1 MVAGDHSLLSWHV
14 TSIVGTKL
22 LPSANSLPKTAHE
35 YLERQG
41 YFLAESFLECVILV
55 SKILPPI
62 IIVKYPKILNKGRTS
77 NNMCAPLF
85 WRKKRNGK
93 LKGAHQIKSA
103 RTLFE
108 MRPLIGTLGCAL

>member
-1 MVAGDHSLLSWHV
+1 MAK
-14 TSIVGTKL
+14 TKKQGENSACSAL
-22 LPSANSLPKTAHE
+22 FERTYYSSGYGRESRPSSEIRSSSKNSVNSPF
-35 YLERQG
+35 R
-41 YFLAESFLECVILV
+41 
-55 SKILPPI
+55 
-62 IIVKYPKILNKGRTS
+62 YPKIPNKGRTS

>member
-1 MVAGDHSLLSWHV
+1 MLYYAGLY
-14 TSIVGTKL
+14 GTNIGAIRG
-22 LPSANSLPKTAHE
+22 PNV
-35 YLERQG
+35 
-41 YFLAESFLECVILV
+41 FI
-55 SKILPPI
+55 
-62 IIVKYPKILNKGRTS
+62 YPKIPNKGRTS

>member
-1 MVAGDHSLLSWHV
+1 MTPSEHYATKSGAG
-14 TSIVGTKL
+14 
-22 LPSANSLPKTAHE
+22 N
-35 YLERQG
+35 YL
-41 YFLAESFLECVILV
+41 
-55 SKILPPI
+55 
-62 IIVKYPKILNKGRTS
+62 YPKIPNKGRTS

>member
-1 MVAGDHSLLSWHV
+1 MDY
-14 TSIVGTKL
+14 
-22 LPSANSLPKTAHE
+22 NQ
-35 YLERQG
+35 YLEIKTRASSIG
-41 YFLAESFLECVILV
+41 TDC
-55 SKILPPI
+55 
-62 IIVKYPKILNKGRTS
+62 KYPKIPNKGRTS

>member
-1 MVAGDHSLLSWHV
+1 MSVTPIVLEIQKVA
-14 TSIVGTKL
+14 
-22 LPSANSLPKTAHE
+22 
-35 YLERQG
+35 
-41 YFLAESFLECVILV
+41 SFD
-55 SKILPPI
+55 
-62 IIVKYPKILNKGRTS
+62 YPKITNKGRTS